1 VRSTHP
7 HSLQGKD
14 PVLEGEFWA
23 PNKRLQKQ
31 PKVKPDVKM
40 EIVDGFCVVTIT
52 CVCARTALSWERGL
66 VCAFLKTYTLVSCA
80 GTPEQTGRLRRSRVF

>member
-1 VRSTHP
+1 
-7 HSLQGKD
+7 
-14 PVLEGEFWA
+14 
-23 PNKRLQKQ
+23 
-31 PKVKPDVKM
+31 M

>member
-1 VRSTHP
+1 MRITHP

-14 PVLEGEFWA
+14 PVLDGEFWA

-52 CVCARTALSWERGL
+52 CVVRVRAAL
-66 VCAFLKTYTLVSCA
+66 
-80 GTPEQTGRLRRSRVF
+80 TGRVDWCAPS

>member
-1 VRSTHP
+1 M
-7 HSLQGKD
+7 LD
-14 PVLEGEFWA
+14 GEFWA

-52 CVCARTALSWERGL
+52 CVVRVRAAL
-66 VCAFLKTYTLVSCA
+66 
-80 GTPEQTGRLRRSRVF
+80 TGRVDWCAPS